1 MSRTRD
7 IASILGATEAENT
20 TNISLG
26 AGGGGGGATSYD
38 SAGVFPT
45 IGNTAGDLAF
55 ATNKKSIHNWDG
67 SAWDR
72 IYSGPNEVPTFD
84 SALPAAISLFSNG
97 ASSIIRFKAATDVE
111 GFPIN
116 YTYETSPLFPA
127 QLDSAFGEDSG
138 SGGTGILDST
148 GHPTDPRITIKPSSV
163 TTDDGSFTLRVKAN
177 DGSHVITSSSTCSL
191 SFFEGDYFYIANSSY
206 AASHDATSPT
216 ITANFTQG
224 SAVTLATHGGVQGHV
239 GGTSQNGSGAGTNSS
254 LLWDLT
260 NSGGFDATTDL
271 IVTSFYLPSFTSGVT
286 FGLGLYDDTANNG
299 VTFSIYNGN
308 FGIVKS
314 TGSFFDMAALPVTT
328 WLIMAAGGGNS
339 LLSPSATASSSGLRF
354 WPANTS
360 GGTTLGTEYSAA
372 IGGGQGF
379 AAQTL
384 SGPGLIY
391 YNGGNPTGMNAG
403 NRSAMEY
410 NVRSVQVF
418 YNQTTSG
425 KTIEQI
431 VGAHQAAAFA

>member
-26 AGGGGGGATSYD
+26 AGGGGGGATAYD
-38 SAGVFPT
+38 SVGVFPT
-45 IGNTAGDLAF
+45 SGNTAGDLAF
-55 ATNKKSIHNWDG
+55 ATSTKTIHNWDG
-67 SAWDR
+67 SAWDK
-72 IYSGPNEVPTFD
+72 IYSGTNEVPTFD
-84 SALPAAISLFSNG
+84 SALPAAIGLFSNG
-97 ASSIIRFKAATDVE
+97 ASSIIRFKAATDIE

-116 YTYETSPLFPA
+116 YNYETSPSFPA

-148 GHPTDPRITIKPSSV
+148 GHPTDPRITIKPSVVS
-163 TTDDGSFTLRVKAN
+163 TDQGSFTLRVKAN
-177 DGSHVITSSSTCSL
+177 DGSHVITSSSTVSL
-191 SFFEGDYFYIANSSY
+191 SFFDGDYFYIANSSY
-206 AASHDATSPT
+206 AASKDTASVTS
-216 ITANFTQG
+216 NFTQG

-314 TGSFFDMAALPVTT
+314 TGSFFDIAALPVST
-328 WLIMAAGGGNS
+328 WIIMAAGGGNS
-339 LLSPSATASSSGLRF
+339 LLSPSGTASSSGLRF

-360 GGTTLGTEYSAA
+360 GGSTLGTEYSAA
-372 IGGGQGF
+372 PGSPGGFGP
-379 AAQTL
+379 QTL
-384 SGPGLIY
+384 TGPGIIY
-391 YNGGNPTGMNAG
+391 YNGGNPTGMGVG

-431 VGAHQAAAFA
+431 VGAHQSQAFG